1 MANKSFFKQFNS
13 INEMVRTLD
22 AAQTSSCWGRCL
34 SHNTGDPEH
43 YGYDS
48 YEEARSM
55 ILRGDNELAKQL
67 RGTEKLNINIPV
79 TGTRRKICTRVAG
92 FAPHVPNY
100 IVGVPNDM
108 LWVEEKKAKSQVLT
122 IVYNI
127 GCWGSSSGS
136 LVTKVSA
143 RIMSAIMSA
152 ERKGYRINLF
162 VASAQNESDSN
173 EDAGFICKIK
183 DAGQHIDTLKM
194 ALPMISP
201 AMNRRFGFRFRETL
215 EGLSVRDWRN
225 GYGASMETGQLE
237 NWLKH
242 HGFKYDVAL
251 AFESVKYISSVEELE
266 KIFVDAANKIKNKY
280 K

>member
-1 MANKSFFKQFNS
+1 MANKSFLRQFNS
-13 INEMVRTLD
+13 LNELLRTLD
-22 AAQTSSCWGRCL
+22 NAKTSEGWGSCE
-34 SHNTGDPEH
+34 SQSTDDPDH

-55 ILRGDNELAKQL
+55 ILRGDNELAKKL

-79 TGTRRKICTRVAG
+79 TGTRRKMCTRVAG

-108 LWVEEKKAKSQVLT
+108 LWVEEKKAKSPVLT

-127 GCWGSSSGS
+127 GCLGSSSGS

-162 VASAQNESDSN
+162 VASAQHESDSN

-215 EGLSVRDWRN
+215 EGISVSSWRY
-225 GYGASMETGQLE
+225 GYGASMETGKLE

-266 KIFVDAANKIKNKY
+266 KIFVDAANKIKNK
-280 K
+280 

>member
-13 INEMVRTLD
+13 INELIRTLD
-22 AAQTSSCWGRCL
+22 NAKTSEGWGYCD
-34 SHNTGDPEH
+34 SQSTDDPEH
-43 YGYDS
+43 YGYNS

-55 ILRGDNELAKQL
+55 ILRGDNELAKKL

-79 TGTRRKICTRVAG
+79 TGTRCKICTRVAG

-108 LWVEEKKAKSQVLT
+108 LWVEEKKAKSPVLT

-127 GCWGSSSGS
+127 GCLSGSSGS

-162 VASAQNESDSN
+162 VASAQHEGDCN

-215 EGLSVRDWRN
+215 EGLSVQMWSC
-225 GYGASMETGQLE
+225 GYGASMKTDKLE

-251 AFESVKYISSVEELE
+251 AFESVKGINSVDELE
-266 KIFVDAANKIKNKY
+266 KIFVDAANKIKNK
-280 K
+280 

>member
-13 INEMVRTLD
+13 INELIRTLD
-22 AAQTSSCWGRCL
+22 NAKTSKGWGNCL
-34 SHNTGDPEH
+34 SQYRDDPDE
-43 YGYDS
+43 YGYNS
-48 YEEARSM
+48 YEEARDM
-55 ILRGDNELAKQL
+55 ILKGDNDLAKQL
-67 RGTEKLNINIPV
+67 RGTENLDINIPV
-79 TGTRRKICTRVAG
+79 TGTRRKMCTRVAG

-108 LWVEEKKAKSQVLT
+108 LWVEEKKASSPVLT

-127 GCWGSSSGS
+127 ACLGSSSGS

-162 VASAQNESDSN
+162 VASAQHESDSN

-194 ALPMISP
+194 AVPMISP

-215 EGLSVRDWRN
+215 EGLSVYDWRY
-225 GYGASMETGQLE
+225 GYGASMKTGQLE

-266 KIFVDAANKIKNKY
+266 KIFVDAANKIKNK
-280 K
+280 

>member
-1 MANKSFFKQFNS
+1 MASKSILKQFNS
-13 INEMVRTLD
+13 INELIRTLD
-22 AAQTSSCWGRCL
+22 NAKTSEGRVVCE
-34 SHNTGDPEH
+34 SKNTDDPDF
-43 YGYDS
+43 YGYAS

-79 TGTRRKICTRVAG
+79 TGTRRKMCTRVAG

-108 LWVEEKKAKSQVLT
+108 LWVEEKKAKSPVLT

-127 GCWGSSSGS
+127 GCLSGSSGS

-143 RIMSAIMSA
+143 RIMAAIMSA

-162 VASAQNESDSN
+162 VASAQHEDCSN

-194 ALPMISP
+194 AVPMISP

-215 EGLSVRDWRN
+215 EGLSVYKWRY
-225 GYGASMETGQLE
+225 GYGASMSTSQLE
-237 NWLKH
+237 KWLKH
-242 HGFKYDVAL
+242 HGFKYDVAIS
-251 AFESVKYISSVEELE
+251 FESVKNISSVEELE
-266 KIFVDAANKIKNKY
+266 KIFVDAANKIKNK
-280 K
+280 

>member
-13 INEMVRTLD
+13 INELVRTLD
-22 AAQTSSCWGRCL
+22 AAQTSEGWGYC
-34 SHNTGDPEH
+34 SSQSTSDPEH

-79 TGTRRKICTRVAG
+79 TGTRRKMCTRVAG

-100 IVGVPNDM
+100 IVGMPNNM
-108 LWVEEKKAKSQVLT
+108 LWVEEKKAKSPVLT

-127 GCWGSSSGS
+127 GCLSGSRGS

-162 VASAQNESDSN
+162 VASAQHESSSN

-215 EGLSVRDWRN
+215 EGLSVYGWKY
-225 GYGASMETGQLE
+225 GYGASMETSELE

-251 AFESVKYISSVEELE
+251 AFESVKYINSVEELE
-266 KIFVDAANKIKNKY
+266 KIFVDAANKIKNK
-280 K
+280 

>member
-13 INEMVRTLD
+13 INELVRTLD
-22 AAQTSSCWGRCL
+22 AAQTSEGWGYC
-34 SHNTGDPEH
+34 SSQSTSDPEH

-79 TGTRRKICTRVAG
+79 TGTRRKMCTRVAG

-108 LWVEEKKAKSQVLT
+108 LWVEEKKAKSPVLT

-127 GCWGSSSGS
+127 GCLSESSGS

-162 VASAQNESDSN
+162 VASAQHERDSN

-215 EGLSVRDWRN
+215 EGLSVYDWRG
-225 GYGASMETGQLE
+225 GYGASMETSKLE

-251 AFESVKYISSVEELE
+251 AFESVKYINSVEELE
-266 KIFVDAANKIKNKY
+266 KIFVDAANKIKNK
-280 K
+280 

>member
-13 INEMVRTLD
+13 INELIRTLD
-22 AAQTSSCWGRCL
+22 AAQTSSGWGSCE
-34 SHNTGDPEH
+34 SHDTSDPEH
-43 YGYDS
+43 YGYNS

-55 ILRGDNELAKQL
+55 ILRGDNELARQL

-79 TGTRRKICTRVAG
+79 TGMRRKICTRVAG

-108 LWVEEKKAKSQVLT
+108 LWVEEKKAKSPVLT

-127 GCWGSSSGS
+127 GCLAGSSGS

-162 VASAQNESDSN
+162 VASAQHESDSN

-215 EGLSVRDWRN
+215 EGLSVYDWRY
-225 GYGASMETGQLE
+225 GYGASMETSQLE

-266 KIFVDAANKIKNKY
+266 KIFVDAANKIKNK
-280 K
+280 

>member
-1 MANKSFFKQFNS
+1 MAKKSFFKQFNS
-13 INEMVRTLD
+13 INELVRTLD
-22 AAQTSSCWGRCL
+22 AAQTSEGWGYCSSQRT
-34 SHNTGDPEH
+34 SDPEH

-48 YEEARSM
+48 YEEARSV
-55 ILRGDNELAKQL
+55 ILLGDNELAKQL

-79 TGTRRKICTRVAG
+79 TGTRRNMCTRVAG

-108 LWVEEKKAKSQVLT
+108 LWVEEKKAKSPVLT

-127 GCWGSSSGS
+127 GCLGNSSSS

-162 VASAQNESDSN
+162 VASAQHESDSN

-194 ALPMISP
+194 AVPMISP

-215 EGLSVRDWRN
+215 EGLSVCDWRY
-225 GYGASMETGQLE
+225 GYGASMGTGQLE

-251 AFESVKYISSVEELE
+251 AFESVKYINSVDELE
-266 KIFVDAANKIKNKY
+266 KIFVDAANKIKNK
-280 K
+280 

>member
-1 MANKSFFKQFNS
+1 MSNKSFFKQFNS
-13 INEMVRTLD
+13 INELIRTLD
-22 AAQTSSCWGRCL
+22 NAKTSEGWGSC
-34 SHNTGDPEH
+34 SSQSTGDPEND
-43 YGYDS
+43 GYDS

-79 TGTRRKICTRVAG
+79 TGTRRKMCTRVAG

-108 LWVEEKKAKSQVLT
+108 LWVEEKKAKSPVLT

-127 GCWGSSSGS
+127 ACLAGSSGS

-162 VASAQNESDSN
+162 VASAQHESGSN
-173 EDAGFICKIK
+173 EDVGFICKIK

-215 EGLSVRDWRN
+215 EGLSVYDWRY
-225 GYGASMETGQLE
+225 GYGASMKTGQLE

-251 AFESVKYISSVEELE
+251 AFESVKYINSVEELE
-266 KIFVDAANKIKNKY
+266 KIFVDAANKIKNK
-280 K
+280 

>member
-1 MANKSFFKQFNS
+1 
-13 INEMVRTLD
+13 
-22 AAQTSSCWGRCL
+22 
-34 SHNTGDPEH
+34 
-43 YGYDS
+43 
-48 YEEARSM
+48 M
-55 ILRGDNELAKQL
+55 ILKGDNDLAKQL
-67 RGTEKLNINIPV
+67 RGTEKLDINIPV
-79 TGTRRKICTRVAG
+79 TGTRRKMCTRVAG

-108 LWVEEKKAKSQVLT
+108 LWVEEKKAKSPVLT

-127 GCWGSSSGS
+127 GCLAGSSGS

-162 VASAQNESDSN
+162 VASAQHESDSN

-215 EGLSVRDWRN
+215 EGISVSSWRY
-225 GYGASMETGQLE
+225 GYGASMKTDKLE

-266 KIFVDAANKIKNKY
+266 KMFVDAANKIKNK
-280 K
+280 

>member
-13 INEMVRTLD
+13 INELIRTLD
-22 AAQTSSCWGRCL
+22 NAKTSEGWGSCSSQR
-34 SHNTGDPEH
+34 TGDPKND
-43 YGYDS
+43 GYNS

-55 ILRGDNELAKQL
+55 ILRGDNKLAKQL
-67 RGTEKLNINIPV
+67 RGAEKLNINIPV
-79 TGTRRKICTRVAG
+79 TGMRRKICTRVAG

-108 LWVEEKKAKSQVLT
+108 LWVEEKKAKSPVLT

-127 GCWGSSSGS
+127 GCLAESSGS

-162 VASAQNESDSN
+162 VASAQHESDSN

-194 ALPMISP
+194 AVPMISP

-215 EGLSVRDWRN
+215 EGLSVYNWQY

-251 AFESVKYISSVEELE
+251 AFESVKYINSVEELE
-266 KIFVDAANKIKNKY
+266 KIFVDAANKIKNK
-280 K
+280 

>member
-13 INEMVRTLD
+13 INELIRTLD
-22 AAQTSSCWGRCL
+22 NAKTSEGWGSCSSQR
-34 SHNTGDPEH
+34 TDDPEND
-43 YGYDS
+43 GYDS

-79 TGTRRKICTRVAG
+79 TGMRRKICTRVAG

-100 IVGVPNDM
+100 IVGMPNDM
-108 LWVEEKKAKSQVLT
+108 LWVEEKKAQSPVLT

-127 GCWGSSSGS
+127 GCLAGSSGS

-162 VASAQNESDSN
+162 IASAQHESDCN

-183 DAGQHIDTLKM
+183 DAGQHIDTIKM

-215 EGLSVRDWRN
+215 EGISVCSWRY
-225 GYGASMETGQLE
+225 GYGESMSASQLE

-266 KIFVDAANKIKNKY
+266 KIFVDAANKIKNK
-280 K
+280 

>member
-1 MANKSFFKQFNS
+1 MAKSFFKQFNS
-13 INEMVRTLD
+13 INDLIRTLD
-22 AAQTSSCWGRCL
+22 NAETSEGWGKCD
-34 SHNTGDPEH
+34 SQNTDNPNF
-43 YGYDS
+43 YGYAS

-67 RGTEKLNINIPV
+67 RGTEKLNINIPGM
-79 TGTRRKICTRVAG
+79 GTRRKMCTRVAG

-100 IVGVPNDM
+100 IAGVPNDM
-108 LWVEEKKAKSQVLT
+108 LWVEEKKAKSPVLT

-127 GCWGSSSGS
+127 GCLGMSSGS
-136 LVTKVSA
+136 SVTKVSA

-162 VASAQNESDSN
+162 VASAQHESDSN

-194 ALPMISP
+194 AVPMISP

-215 EGLSVRDWRN
+215 EGLSVYAWRFC
-225 GYGASMETGQLE
+225 YGTSMETGQLE

-251 AFESVKYISSVEELE
+251 AFESVKYISSVAELE
-266 KIFVDAANKIKNKY
+266 KIFVDAANKIKNK
-280 K
+280 

>member
-22 AAQTSSCWGRCL
+22 AAKTSSGWGMCE
-34 SHNTGDPEH
+34 SQSTSEPEH
-43 YGYDS
+43 YGYNS

-79 TGTRRKICTRVAG
+79 TGMRRKMCTRVAG

-108 LWVEEKKAKSQVLT
+108 LWVEEKKAKSPVLT

-127 GCWGSSSGS
+127 GCLSGSSGS

-162 VASAQNESDSN
+162 VASAQHESDSN

-183 DAGQHIDTLKM
+183 DAGQYIDTLKM

-215 EGLSVRDWRN
+215 EGLSVSSWRY
-225 GYGASMETGQLE
+225 GYGASMKTDKLE

-251 AFESVKYISSVEELE
+251 AFESVKYINSVEELE
-266 KIFVDAANKIKNKY
+266 KIFVDAANKIKNK
-280 K
+280 

>member
-1 MANKSFFKQFNS
+1 MAKKSFFMMFNS
-13 INEMVRTLD
+13 INELIRTLD
-22 AAQTSSCWGRCL
+22 NAKTSECWGSC
-34 SHNTGDPEH
+34 SSQNTGDPQND
-43 YGYDS
+43 GYNS

-67 RGTEKLNINIPV
+67 RGTEKLNINIPIM
-79 TGTRRKICTRVAG
+79 GTRRKICTRVAG

-100 IVGVPNDM
+100 IAGVPNNM
-108 LWVEEKKAKSQVLT
+108 LWVEEKRAKSPVLT

-127 GCWGSSSGS
+127 GCRAGSSGS
-136 LVTKVSA
+136 LVAKVSA

-152 ERKGYRINLF
+152 ERKGYRIDLF
-162 VASAQNESDSN
+162 VASAQHESRSN

-215 EGLSVRDWRN
+215 EGLSVYAWKG
-225 GYGASMETGQLE
+225 GYGSSMDLDEFE
-237 NWLKH
+237 RWLKH

-251 AFESVKYISSVEELE
+251 AFESVKHINSVDELE
-266 KIFVDAANKIKNKY
+266 KIFVDAANKIKNK
-280 K
+280 

>member
-1 MANKSFFKQFNS
+1 MTNKSFVKQFNS
-13 INEMVRTLD
+13 INELIRTLD
-22 AAQTSSCWGRCL
+22 NAKTSKGWGSCL
-34 SHNTGDPEH
+34 SHDTSDPEH
-43 YGYDS
+43 DGYNS

-79 TGTRRKICTRVAG
+79 TGMRRKICTRVAG

-108 LWVEEKKAKSQVLT
+108 LWVEEKKAKSPVLT

-127 GCWGSSSGS
+127 GCLSGSSGS

-162 VASAQNESDSN
+162 VASAQHESN

-215 EGLSVRDWRN
+215 EGLSVYNWRY
-225 GYGASMETGQLE
+225 GYGASMETDKLE

-266 KIFVDAANKIKNKY
+266 KIFVDAANKIKNK
-280 K
+280 

>member
-13 INEMVRTLD
+13 INELIRTLD
-22 AAQTSSCWGRCL
+22 NAKTSEGWCSCL
-34 SHNTGDPEH
+34 SQNTGDPEH
-43 YGYDS
+43 DGYNS

-79 TGTRRKICTRVAG
+79 TGMRRKICTRVAG

-108 LWVEEKKAKSQVLT
+108 LWVEEKKAKSPVLT

-127 GCWGSSSGS
+127 GCLAGSSGS

-162 VASAQNESDSN
+162 VASAQHESDSK
-173 EDAGFICKIK
+173 EDAGFVCKIK

-215 EGLSVRDWRN
+215 EGLSVYNWRY
-225 GYGASMETGQLE
+225 GYGASMETDKLE

-251 AFESVKYISSVEELE
+251 AFESVKYINSVEELE
-266 KIFVDAANKIKNKY
+266 KIFVDAANKIKNK
-280 K
+280 

>member
-13 INEMVRTLD
+13 INELIRTLD
-22 AAQTSSCWGRCL
+22 AAKTSSGWGRCL
-34 SHNTGDPEH
+34 SQSTDDPDH
-43 YGYDS
+43 DGYDS

-79 TGTRRKICTRVAG
+79 TGTRRKMCTRVAG

-100 IVGVPNDM
+100 IAGVPNNM
-108 LWVEEKKAKSQVLT
+108 LWVEEKKARSPVLT

-127 GCWGSSSGS
+127 GCLAGSSGS

-162 VASAQNESDSN
+162 VASAQHESN

-215 EGLSVRDWRN
+215 EGISVSSWRYR
-225 GYGASMETGQLE
+225 YGASVETDKLE

-266 KIFVDAANKIKNKY
+266 KIFVDAANKIKNK
-280 K
+280 